1 MATKRSEPK
10 IASSTTPA
18 RWDHSYGTYLTG
30 RSHIDGADA
39 AAIEAERRWG
49 ADRLRLLVDQP
60 TREKFD
66 RQRLL
71 FNKAIQLGTLDDV
84 VREAPRMATAWRV
97 CDRMAMEAGAE
108 PLPPERWEVALEDG
122 TVAVVVP
129 DSERA
134 ALVRYD
140 GRAVAIYTM
149 AEIGKLLG
157 HYRQI
162 TAAKLTIPGAT
173 VTGVRMNVEDPL
185 RWISAGASFDDE
197 RDVEPLPF

>member
-1 MATKRSEPK
+1 MAKTKRTETVAGPV
-10 IASSTTPA
+10 

-30 RSHIDGADA
+30 RSHLDGVDA
-39 AAIEAERRWG
+39 AAIEAERKWG
-49 ADRLRLLVDQP
+49 PGRLRLLVDQP

-66 RQRLL
+66 RQRML

-97 CDRMAMEAGAE
+97 CDRLATEAGAQ
-108 PLPPERWEVALEDG
+108 PLPPDRWEVVLDDG
-122 TVAVVVP
+122 VVAVVVP

-140 GRAVAIYTM
+140 GRALAIYTL

-157 HYRQI
+157 HYQQI
-162 TAAKLTIPGAT
+162 TAAKLTIQGAT
-173 VTGVRMNVEDPL
+173 VTGIRMNVEDPL
-185 RWISAGASFDDE
+185 RWTPQGACFDDE
-197 RDVEPLPF
+197 VADDPIPF